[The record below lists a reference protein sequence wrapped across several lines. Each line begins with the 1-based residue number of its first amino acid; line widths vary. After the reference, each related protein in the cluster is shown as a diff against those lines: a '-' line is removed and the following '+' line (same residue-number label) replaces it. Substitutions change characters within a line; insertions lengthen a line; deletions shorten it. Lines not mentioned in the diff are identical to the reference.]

1 MEEPMANP
9 EDLRKEDMKL
19 PKARRKYP
27 RSRVTQALWVLIALV
42 LIAGILSML

>member
-1 MEEPMANP
+1 MANP

-42 LIAGILSML
+42 LIAGIAGLF

>member
-1 MEEPMANP
+1 MANP

-19 PKARRKYP
+19 PKACRKYP

-42 LIAGILSML
+42 LVMGIIGLF